1 MDKNLLHRKERLI
14 LTTIEIIDD
23 LGIQGLSTREI
34 ARRQN
39 ISEATLFRHFKS
51 KNDLL
56 LAVLEYFSKFDTDIF
71 ESVRLKNI
79 NPNEAIIYTVSL
91 YMEYYQNYPAIT
103 SIMQLFDVLSRESEL
118 THKVKDILKSR
129 NSFMK
134 QLVEEAQKVGKINS
148 LIDSESVADMII
160 GFCREIILKWRLN
173 ERDFPLRERS
183 LLTVKMLLNALSQN
197 QNNL

>member
-1 MDKNLLHRKERLI
+1 MDNNILHRKERLI

-56 LAVLEYFSKFDTDIF
+56 LAVLEYYSKFDTDIF
-71 ESVRLKNI
+71 ESVKLKYGD
-79 NPNEAIIYTVSL
+79 PREAIIYMVSS

-103 SIMQLFDVLSRESEL
+103 SIMQLFDVLGRESEL
-118 THKVKDILKSR
+118 TCKVKDILKSR
-129 NSFMK
+129 NSFIK
-134 QLVEEAQKVGKINS
+134 QLVEEAQKAGEINS
-148 LIDSESVADMII
+148 LIDSESAADMII
-160 GFCREIILKWRLN
+160 GFCRELSLKWRLN
-173 ERDFPLRERS
+173 DYNFSLRERS
-183 LLTVKMLLNALSQN
+183 LSTIKMLLNALSQN
-197 QNNL
+197 NL

>member
-1 MDKNLLHRKERLI
+1 MDTDLLHRKERLI

-51 KNDLL
+51 KNELL
-56 LAVLEYFSKFDTDIF
+56 LAVLEYYSKFDTDIF
-71 ESVRLKNI
+71 ESVRLKHSD
-79 NPNEAIIYTVSL
+79 PKDAIIYMVSS

-118 THKVKDILKSR
+118 TQKIKNILKSR
-129 NSFMK
+129 NSFIK
-134 QLVEEAQKVGKINS
+134 QLVEEAQKAGEINP
-148 LIDSESVADMII
+148 LIDSESLADMII
-160 GFCREIILKWRLN
+160 GFCREISLKWRLKDRN
-173 ERDFPLRERS
+173 FSLRERS
-183 LLTVKMLLNALSQN
+183 LSTVKLLLNTLSQN